1 MRWPRAKLDLA
12 CLSIFIPPPPAHLGI
27 LVWDF
32 GQCYVVPSSS
42 LDDHDQR
49 RSARLVT
56 SSKYFPIRRS
66 TRLPLEIPLR
76 VISLDPQAPFKE
88 DCITASVSAHGC
100 GVISPRKLITATRVQ
115 LELVA
120 DKQTTTG
127 RVLEV
132 LPLDEQNTSWL
143 LGLEL
148 ERPGNF
154 WGLKYAPADWGE
166 EQPAKMASAVDSGRT
181 SAAATADP
189 RVESSALDRFPAQ
202 PSRSNKEIPAALMR
216 RLLSECRLAAISVGA
231 CYVQTLTT
239 FPLLAPVK
247 VTIQAL
253 GREHPFHGSVR
264 IEHVGAGM
272 GIEFSGSG
280 DVHRERVTKLIEAL
294 GTQEVRVPEVRVEL
308 AAPDKYN
315 PPKPK
320 SLLATAA
327 SQDSLL
333 ALILSGGSL
342 KRSDFLKELEAQR
355 QG

>member
-1 MRWPRAKLDLA
+1 MR
-12 CLSIFIPPPPAHLGI
+12 
-27 LVWDF
+27 
-32 GQCYVVPSSS
+32 
-42 LDDHDQR
+42 
-49 RSARLVT
+49 

-76 VISLDPQAPFKE
+76 VTSLDPQVPFAE
-88 DCITASVSAHGC
+88 DCVTASVSAHGC
-100 GVISPRKLITATRVQ
+100 GVISPRKLITGTRVQ

-120 DKQTTTG
+120 DKQTTTA

-132 LPLDEQNTSWL
+132 VPLDEQNTSWL
-143 LGLEL
+143 LGLEI

-154 WGLKYAPADWGE
+154 WGLKYSPADWAE
-166 EQPAKMASAVDSGRT
+166 EQSAKMASAVESGRVSPPART
-181 SAAATADP
+181 DP
-189 RVESSALDRFPAQ
+189 RPQSLALDRSAAQ
-202 PSRSNKEIPAALMR
+202 PSAPSKEIPAAVMR

-239 FPLLAPVK
+239 LPLLAPVK
-247 VTIQAL
+247 VTIHA
-253 GREHPFHGSVR
+253 GAGEHAFHGSVR

-280 DVHRERVTKLIEAL
+280 DVHRERVSKLIEVL
-294 GTQEVRVPEVRVEL
+294 GTQEARIPEVRVEL

-320 SLLATAA
+320 SLLAAAA

-342 KRSDFLKELEAQR
+342 KRSDFLKQLEAQR
-355 QG
+355 TQL